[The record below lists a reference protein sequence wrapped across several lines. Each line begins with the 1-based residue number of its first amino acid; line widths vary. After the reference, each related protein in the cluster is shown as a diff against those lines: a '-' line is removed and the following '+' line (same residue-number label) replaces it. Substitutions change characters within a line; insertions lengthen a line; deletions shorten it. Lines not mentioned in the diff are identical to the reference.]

1 MTAKFVVVF
10 VTVGD
15 YIEAQSI
22 ARKLVEDSLAACVGM
37 VRQSSIYCWK
47 DEIVEDN
54 EILLIIK
61 TRQDYFHKLRETVLS
76 VHSYDVPEIISL
88 EIQEG
93 HEAYLNWITENIGIK

>member
-1 MTAKFVVVF
+1 VF

-47 DEIVEDN
+47 DEIV
-54 EILLIIK
+54 
-61 TRQDYFHKLRETVLS
+61 
-76 VHSYDVPEIISL
+76 
-88 EIQEG
+88 
-93 HEAYLNWITENIGIK
+93 